1 MPKSRTVRAFSAG
14 GVLFRRARKRARGS
28 AGATHTTRTEGPRV
42 DIVLVGRGEAFW
54 VLPKGTPK
62 PGETT
67 EEVALREVREE
78 TGVTGRIIGELGS
91 IHYWFSRQGVRY
103 SKEVFY
109 YLMEAVGGDVSLHD
123 HEYDAARWFPYHEA
137 IQRLTYANEA
147 EILRK
152 AGPLIGRYLAGD
164 GAGATKVPAQLESES
179 PLD

>member
-1 MPKSRTVRAFSAG
+1 MPKTRTVRAFSAG

-28 AGATHTTRTEGPRV
+28 AGGPRTEGPRV
-42 DIVLVGRGEAFW
+42 DVVLVGRGETFW

-78 TGVTGRIIGELGS
+78 TGVTGRIVGELGS

-123 HEYDAARWFPYHEA
+123 HEYDAARWFPYREA
-137 IQRLTYANEA
+137 IRRLTYANEA

-152 AGPLIGRYLAGD
+152 AGPLISHYLAGEAA
-164 GAGATKVPAQLESES
+164 AGATKAPVQLESES